1 MGRSDLY
8 LGVDAGNSKT
18 LAAVADASGRIVGW
32 ARGGL
37 GDIYGAATPEHAIDT
52 VLSVVDGALTAAGVD
67 AGRIASAAFRLA
79 GVDWPEDESLWTAA
93 LDARLPGV
101 GRHSVKNDG
110 FALLRCGEPSGVG
123 VAVSLGTGAAI
134 AGRGTGGDEFFVSW
148 WFQHNLG
155 AAGLGSDAF
164 RATMLAELGL
174 GEPTSLGAALSA
186 FYGTAGAEDLL
197 HAFTRREAP
206 LGHHDRAR
214 AARIVVAEAAA
225 GDPVALAIVQEHAT
239 RAVDYIT
246 ICARRVGL
254 DAHRELPVVLGGSV
268 LSAPDSLLR
277 RLIVDE
283 LHNAIPDARVVT
295 TGAVPIRG
303 AVLDAIAE
311 GGIAVD
317 AGIQGR
323 VLGSEPPEGLLST

>member
-18 LAAVADASGRIVGW
+18 LAAVADATGRIVGW

-37 GDIYGAATPEHAIDT
+37 GDIYGAPTPEHAIDT
-52 VLSVVDGALTAAGVD
+52 VLSVVDGALDAAGVD
-67 AGRIASAAFRLA
+67 TGRIASAAFRLA
-79 GVDWPEDESLWTAA
+79 GVDWPEDEGLWTSA

-101 GRHSVKNDG
+101 RHSVKNDG

-134 AGRGTGGDEFFVSW
+134 AGRGAGGEEFFVSW

-186 FYGTAGAEDLL
+186 FYGTSGAEDLL
-197 HAFTRREAP
+197 HAFTRREQP

-214 AARIVVAEAAA
+214 AARVVVAEAAA
-225 GDPVALAIVQEHAT
+225 GDPVAFAIVREHAI

-268 LSAPDSLLR
+268 LAAPESLLR
-277 RLIVDE
+277 QLIVDE
-283 LHNAIPDARVVT
+283 LRGAIPDARVVT

-311 GGIAVD
+311 GGVAVD
-317 AGIQGR
+317 AAIQAA
-323 VLGSEPPEGLLST
+323 VLASEPPEGLLST

>member
-1 MGRSDLY
+1 
-8 LGVDAGNSKT
+8 VDT
-18 LAAVADASGRIVGW
+18 
-32 ARGGL
+32 
-37 GDIYGAATPEHAIDT
+37 
-52 VLSVVDGALTAAGVD
+52 
-67 AGRIASAAFRLA
+67 GRIASAAFRLA
-79 GVDWPEDESLWTAA
+79 GVDWPEDERLWSTSL
-93 LDARLPGV
+93 DGRLPGI
-101 GRHSVKNDG
+101 GRNSVKNDG

-134 AGRGTGGDEFFVSW
+134 AGRGTGGEEFFVSW

-174 GEPTSLGAALSA
+174 GEPTSLSAALSG
-186 FYGTAGAEDLL
+186 FYGTTGAEDLL

-214 AARIVVAEAAA
+214 AARVVVAEAAA
-225 GDPVALAIVQEHAT
+225 GDPVALAIVREHAT
-239 RAVDYIT
+239 RAVDYIS

-254 DAHRELPVVLGGSV
+254 DTHRELPVVLGGSV

-277 RLIVDE
+277 QLVVEHLRGSV
-283 LHNAIPDARVVT
+283 PDAQVVT

-311 GGIAVD
+311 GGVTVD
-317 AGIQGR
+317 AEIQAR
-323 VLGSEPPEGLLST
+323 VLAAEPPEGLFAT